1 MPDPTAPRQ
10 TPAPLKTVPM
20 PKGIEDLVDERLGS
34 LAGQQSH
41 VLQLSE
47 LATQV
52 LVKFGLEVAPVPIAA
67 EITSVM
73 YAAKVK
79 QLAGLLREKER
90 DVCDKAIN
98 KFGGSYD
105 QANFDVV
112 QKGLHKRIDEQIHK
126 LQRSILDHEA
136 TLAELSAD
144 L

>member
-1 MPDPTAPRQ
+1 ME
-10 TPAPLKTVPM
+10 PAPADKSRPTPLTPVPM

-47 LATQV
+47 LAFQV
-52 LVKFGLEVAPVPIAA
+52 LAKFGLEVAPVPIAA
-67 EITSVM
+67 EITSVL

-90 DVCDKAIN
+90 DVCDRALN
-98 KFGGSYD
+98 KFDGSYD
-105 QANFDVV
+105 KANFAVV
-112 QKGLHKRIDEQIHK
+112 QSGVHKRIDEQIHK
-126 LQRSILDHEA
+126 LHRAILDHEE
-136 TLAELSAD
+136 TLSELSAD